1 MRSQT
6 LSSLEGASLQGSL
19 FFVLDTAR
27 ARLLAS
33 TLQYRWVRTI
43 YVSSPLRLG
52 ASFLFLCA
60 VYLPVALRR
69 PDLLLVFGPLLL
81 GYPHLIASYRFL
93 QTQPRLM
100 GLRPFVF
107 FSLVTAASTS
117 TRLLTRLF
125 GLIPE
130 MPLGAW
136 ELLAA
141 TATAIIVRPRILP
154 MLACGVVAYGLWR
167 CSWQEPLIFAALAL
181 LAHNWIAF
189 FVWIREADGWSRIT
203 AIASATVFGA
213 VHLLVFAGSTD
224 FMMPLTKPSLFA
236 TLQAQ
241 NTGALLAPWSDHSLI
256 WYRTLVMY
264 TFGLSLHYFVWLK
277 AIPECRGQHP
287 LSWRRSYEQLRRD
300 TGKFGLALAFVVWS
314 AGLLIWLC
322 NLERGSRFY
331 FQVATF
337 HGWLELMFLIRNSSL
352 GVLGAWLNGDAKRC
366 THPDSSHAV

>member
-6 LSSLEGASLQGSL
+6 LSPPRFGSLPGSL

-27 ARLLAS
+27 ARLLAG
-33 TLQYRWVRTI
+33 TLQFRCVRAI

-52 ASFLFLCA
+52 ASFLLLCA
-60 VYLPVALRR
+60 VYLPIALRR

-107 FSLVTAASTS
+107 FSLITLASTS
-117 TRLLTRLF
+117 ARLLLQRF
-125 GLIPE
+125 QIIPE
-130 MPLGAW
+130 MPLGSW

-141 TATAIIVRPRILP
+141 TATAIILRPRFLPILV
-154 MLACGVVAYGLWR
+154 CGVVAYGLWR
-167 CSWQEPLIFAALAL
+167 SSWQEPLIFAALAL
-181 LAHNWIAF
+181 LAHNWVAF
-189 FVWIREADGWSRIT
+189 FVWIREARGWNRIT
-203 AIASATVFGA
+203 AIASATAFGA
-213 VHLLVFAGSTD
+213 IHLLVFAGGTD

-241 NTGALLAPWSDHSLI
+241 NTGSLLAPWSDDGLI
-256 WYRTLVMY
+256 WYRTIVIY

-287 LSWRRSYEQLRRD
+287 LSWRRSYEHLRRD
-300 TGKFGLALAFVVWS
+300 SGKFGLALAFVVWS
-314 AGLLIWLC
+314 GGLALWLC

-331 FQVATF
+331 FQIATL

-352 GVLGAWLNGDAKRC
+352 RLPGALLNGEAKI
-366 THPDSSHAV
+366 